1 MLEKSQFL
9 PPLSSNLDLPKI
21 NKITIV
27 NPQDFKKPVG
37 ATIEGTNTPIT
48 WAQSSDNSITIML
61 EEGVTIDQSIKI
73 SVNFDENDDP
83 ETTTQSD
90 DPETTTQSESSG
102 RMIVA
107 HLFAILAVILLR

>member
-1 MLEKSQFL
+1 M
-9 PPLSSNLDLPKI
+9 SSNLDLPKI

-27 NPQDFKKPVG
+27 NPQDFKEPVG
-37 ATIEGTNTPIT
+37 ATVEGTNTTIT
-48 WAQSSDNSITIML
+48 WTPTSDNSITIML

-73 SVNFDENDDP
+73 SVNFDENYDPETTTQSDNP

-107 HLFAILAVILLR
+107 HLFAI

>member
-1 MLEKSQFL
+1 
-9 PPLSSNLDLPKI
+9 
-21 NKITIV
+21 
-27 NPQDFKKPVG
+27 
-37 ATIEGTNTPIT
+37 
-48 WAQSSDNSITIML
+48 ML